1 MTRKRKSL
9 LVFAAALAAAVA
21 VVAGGGSAAL
31 GGGSSKQSAAKLP
44 TLRIGTVLPFTGG
57 LAESAREMQTAFN
70 LYIKQ
75 HGGKLGGLPVK
86 VFYEDSQEQPALDVT
101 LTKKL
106 IAQDN
111 VHLLSGAMLAFEGLA
126 MVPTITKSKIALVGM
141 TGVTADEYRKIRSP
155 YISLAA
161 KHMPDQEEFPL
172 GTYAYKNLKYRRA
185 AVVCQDYA
193 WGWQTCGGFE
203 YAFEKAG
210 GTIVQKIYPPL
221 NTTDYSPYVTQIK
234 QDVDVVY
241 ATTVGPDVPRF
252 VKAYSDFGLMG
263 KIPLIGSED
272 LVAADAYR
280 YYSTKA
286 AGILGST
293 PFTTA
298 LKRPEMQR
306 YVKAYEA
313 VAGKAP
319 TFWGEAAYTA
329 AMIVDRTLSKL
340 RAEGVPAQSLPEYVR
355 SHAAKFI
362 ATIRQINLSDVPSSP
377 VEVDPYNVAIRN
389 FYLVKLVDQ
398 NGKIA
403 PEVVKTFP
411 HVSEFWIFNPKT
423 ILALPV
429 FSKSFP
435 SH

>member
-1 MTRKRKSL
+1 MTPRLKMATL
-9 LVFAAALAAAVA
+9 AVLVGAAVLA
-21 VVAGGGSAAL
+21 IAASGGSAAPR
-31 GGGSSKQSAAKLP
+31 SAKAPLP
-44 TLRIGTVLPFTGG
+44 TLKIGTVLPFTSG
-57 LAESAREMQTAFN
+57 LGESAREMQSAFN

-106 IAQDN
+106 VEQDK
-111 VHLLSGAMLAFEGLA
+111 VHLLAGAMLAFEGLA
-126 MVPTITKSKIALVGM
+126 MVPTIAKSKIALVGM

-172 GTYAYKNLKYRRA
+172 GTYAAKTLHYKK
-185 AVVCQDYA
+185 AVVICQDYA

-203 YAFEKAG
+203 YAFEHAG
-210 GTIVQKIYPPL
+210 GQIIQKIYPPL
-221 NTTDYSPYVTQIK
+221 GTTDYSPYVTQINH
-234 QDVDVVY
+234 DADVVY
-241 ATTVGPDVPRF
+241 ATVVGPDVPRL

-263 KIPLIGSED
+263 KIPLVGSED

-280 YYSTKA
+280 YYSTSA

-298 LKRPEMQR
+298 LNRPQLQSFLTAMR
-306 YVKAYEA
+306 KTT
-313 VAGKAP
+313 GKDP
-319 TFWGEAAYTA
+319 TFWGEAAYSSALIIDKTLQKLEA
-329 AMIVDRTLSKL
+329 DGISKADLPDWVRT
-340 RAEGVPAQSLPEYVR
+340 
-355 SHAAKFI
+355 HAADFI
-362 ATIRQINLSDVPSSP
+362 ATIRKVNLSDVPSSP
-377 VEVDPYNVAIRN
+377 VSVDPYNVAIRN
-389 FYLVKLVDQ
+389 FYLVKLVNQ

-403 PEVVKTFP
+403 PVIVKTFP
-411 HVSEFWIFNPKT
+411 HVSEFWIFDPKT
-423 ILALPV
+423 ILSLPV

-435 SH
+435 K